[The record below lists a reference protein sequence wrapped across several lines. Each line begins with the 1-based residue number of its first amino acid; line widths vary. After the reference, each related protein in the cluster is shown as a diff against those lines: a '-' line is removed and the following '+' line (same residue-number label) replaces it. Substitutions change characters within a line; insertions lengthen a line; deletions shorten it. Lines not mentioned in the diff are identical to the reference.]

1 MQIVQAGF
9 ATVKG
14 TRHLPRESVTLDDHG
29 PVGDRAFCLVDV
41 EKRQVLRTVQNRALI
56 GVEARWDG
64 DVLDVELPSGDSA
77 SGPATPS
84 GEQLVCDY
92 WGREA
97 TFELTHGPHSVLLSD
112 LLGRPVRLAAAPR
125 GAAVYAAPVSLVS
138 TASLHDLEER
148 TGRDDLLAT
157 ASRFRM
163 TLVVDAGDEPY
174 VEDQWLGTKVE
185 LGEAVLAV
193 DAPIGRCAII
203 DLDPGTGQKD
213 GSLLK
218 TLAGYRP
225 GAPGSPWLGVDATV
239 VTPGTVRVDT

>member
-14 TRHLPRESVTLDDHG
+14 TRHLSRDTVTVDDHG
-29 PVGDRAFCLVDV
+29 PVGDREFCLVDV

-56 GVEARWDG
+56 GVQAHWDG
-64 DVLDVELPSGDSA
+64 DVLEVELLSGDSA

-84 GEQLVCDY
+84 GEQVVCDY

-112 LLGRPVRLAAAPR
+112 LLGKPVRLAAAPR

-138 TASLHDLEER
+138 TASLRDLEER

-163 TLVVDAGDEPY
+163 TMVVDAGDEPY
-174 VEDQWLGTKVE
+174 VEEQWLGTRVE
-185 LGEAVLAV
+185 VGDVVLAP
-193 DAPIGRCAII
+193 DSPIPRCAII
-203 DLDPGTGQKD
+203 DLDPETGLKD

-218 TLAGYRP
+218 ALAGYRP
-225 GAPGSPWLGVDATV
+225 NAGSGPWFGVDAHV
-239 VTPGTVRVDT
+239 VRPGTLRPGA